1 MNDRLDS
8 PCDDPHVNGYS
19 HSAYLIGHP
28 VDGFLKVGVAH
39 VLSAEIR
46 HYVMAGC
53 QVVQLL
59 FMNRADA
66 HELQSAI
73 LRSVARHFRTVD
85 QTHPIL
91 GESGL
96 NGHRTSWQAPSGT
109 YDLGSM
115 AAAMTLPHLNALTE
129 LRYEVLRTTLG
140 LPRLLWQDW
149 RIGPPPSDYFE
160 PLFPANHISRA
171 TNTAAL
177 T

>member
-8 PCDDPHVNGYS
+8 PCDDPHLIGYS
-19 HSAYLIGHP
+19 HSAYLIAHP
-28 VDGFLKVGVAH
+28 VDGFVKVGVAH

-46 HYVMAGC
+46 HYVMAGG

-59 FMNRADA
+59 FMNRGDA
-66 HELQSAI
+66 HELQSTV
-73 LRSVARHFRTVD
+73 LRSVARHYRSMD

-91 GESGL
+91 GEAGL
-96 NGHRTSWQAPSGT
+96 NGHRTSWQASGGT

-115 AAAMTLPHLNALTE
+115 AVSMNLPHVNALNE

-149 RIGPPPSDYFE
+149 RIGPPPRDYYE
-160 PLFPANHISRA
+160 PLFPANHISR
-171 TNTAAL
+171 TINTAAQ